1 MKKLLMLFC
10 SLCLVILSG
19 CQTQNKQ
26 DVNLLIAAAAS
37 LENCYEDEL
46 IPLFE
51 EKHPYIQIEGTY
63 DSSGKLQTQIEEG
76 LHADIFMSA
85 ATKQMNA
92 LNEEGYIAK
101 DSIINLL
108 ENELVLI
115 TNKNSQTNVKDFYNI
130 QDASV
135 IAIGDPDSVPAGQ
148 YAKEALES
156 IGNYES
162 VLKKSSLGTNVT
174 EVLSW
179 VEAQSAEVGIVY
191 ASDATSSQNVK
202 ILASLPEGILKTSV
216 IYPVGILE
224 NSQHQEEAKLF
235 VKFLQGQEAKEIFEK
250 YGFKVK

>member
-1 MKKLLMLFC
+1 MKKLLMLCC

-51 EKHPYIQIEGTY
+51 EKYPYIQIEGTY

-191 ASDATSSQNVK
+191 ASDAASSQNVK

>member
-1 MKKLLMLFC
+1 MKKLLMLCC

-51 EKHPYIQIEGTY
+51 EKYPYIQIEGTY

-92 LNEEGYIAK
+92 LNEEGYITK

-115 TNKNSQTNVKDFYNI
+115 THKNSQTNVKDFYNI

-179 VEAQSAEVGIVY
+179 VEAKSAEVGIVY
-191 ASDATSSQNVK
+191 ASDAASSQNVK

-235 VKFLQGQEAKEIFEK
+235 VEFLQGQEAKEIFEK